1 MAKQVINIST
11 ANSGQ
16 GTPLRDAFD
25 MVNDNFTELYT
36 DDAGDVNSVN
46 AGTGITVNSTTGAV
60 TVTNS
65 LPNATHSGDVT
76 GSAALTIAADAVTY
90 AKMQNLATGD
100 RVLGATSAGVIG
112 EVQIVPDMIADDA
125 VTTDKI
131 NNDAVTTDKLA
142 NSINS
147 AITANTAKTTNAN
160 HTGDVTGS
168 GALTIGNDKVTF
180 ATLENRYTALSALG
194 SGSSFALNFITATT
208 FTATATGAAT
218 FTFSNAVQG
227 QVIDLIITGNHALT
241 FAETGSTFN
250 KIGSTSYAG
259 ASTNLIQIVCTKDT
273 SGSRIYH
280 YSIATFAA
288 AQPQ

>member
-1 MAKQVINIST
+1 MAREEINIGTT
-11 ANSGQ
+11 ANDNTGD
-16 GTPLRDAFD
+16 PLRTAFSKINS
-25 MVNDNFTELYT
+25 MTTELYA
-36 DDAGDVNSVN
+36 DDAGDVGSII
-46 AGTGITVNSTTGAV
+46 AGTGVSVDQATGNV

-65 LPNATHSGDVT
+65 LP
-76 GSAALTIAADAVTY
+76 
-90 AKMQNLATGD
+90 
-100 RVLGATSAGVIG
+100 
-112 EVQIVPDMIADDA
+112 
-125 VTTDKI
+125 
-131 NNDAVTTDKLA
+131 
-142 NSINS
+142 
-147 AITANTAKTTNAN
+147 NAN

-227 QVIDLIITGNHALT
+227 QVIDLIITGDYALT

-250 KIGSTSYAG
+250 KVGSTSYAG

>member
-1 MAKQVINIST
+1 MCI
-11 ANSGQ
+11 
-16 GTPLRDAFD
+16 RD
-25 MVNDNFTELYT
+25 
-36 DDAGDVNSVN
+36 S
-46 AGTGITVNSTTGAV
+46 
-60 TVTNS
+60 
-65 LPNATHSGDVT
+65 
-76 GSAALTIAADAVTY
+76 
-90 AKMQNLATGD
+90 
-100 RVLGATSAGVIG
+100 
-112 EVQIVPDMIADDA
+112 
-125 VTTDKI
+125 

-168 GALTIGNDKVTF
+168 GQLTIGNDKVTF

-227 QVIDLIITGNHALT
+227 QVIDLIVTGDYALT
-241 FAETGSTFN
+241 FAESGSTFN
-250 KIGSTSYAG
+250 KVGSTSYAG